1 MWTAKFRAQSSLI
14 HFIKS
19 NFGHWFCKDQNSLCA
34 QSIHTR
40 IDFISGFLA
49 VVVVESR
56 IIFSSLSVKNA
67 HIWEI
72 DFDEINL
79 EMIQTSEQ
87 PKIFSFNGPSFNMN

>member
-1 MWTAKFRAQSSLI
+1 MQRSKLTLRAKY
-14 HFIKS
+14 
-19 NFGHWFCKDQNSLCA
+19 
-34 QSIHTR
+34 TR
-40 IDFISGFLA
+40 IDFISGFVA

-72 DFDEINL
+72 DFDETNL

-87 PKIFSFNGPSFNMN
+87 PKIFSFNGPSFKIPIILRSKLGEITSVSKLLNHSTNS